1 MLRSELPAPIQEI
14 SSEPPFLSVCVKRL
28 APSGKLEQMVGLIQ
42 SANETPAPGITDVL
56 ARLHIRIRCPK
67 EVTNDCLRTD

>member
-14 SSEPPFLSVCVKRL
+14 SSEPSFLSICVKCL

-42 SANETPAPGITDVL
+42 SANETATAGITDVL
-56 ARLHIRIRCPK
+56 ARLTHQD
-67 EVTNDCLRTD
+67 EVAEGGDE